1 MTDTFDVAIVGCGPS
16 GAIAAGL
23 LAERGLTVF
32 ICDRAREVYR
42 LPRAFAIDHEI
53 LRIFQQIGV
62 VDQVLPWTE
71 PFTPSEYFGVDGQLI
86 KRLTTVPPPYPQ
98 GYVPSVVFNQP
109 EVERV
114 LRVHLARV
122 ESIEMALGVE
132 LVVLT
137 QNADGVT
144 LSLNAD
150 DGAKR
155 DVRARYVI
163 GCDGASS
170 KVRSLVGIELE
181 DLGFDEPWMVVDVQ
195 VNEQGAAKLP
205 QTSVQYCEPQR
216 PCTFLIGT
224 GNHRRWEI
232 SLNPG
237 EDPTEVSSDE
247 NVWKLLS
254 RWITPDDATLWRR
267 ATYRF
272 HALVAKDWRA
282 GRVFIAGDAAHQQP
296 PFLGQGMCQGARDVS
311 NLAWKLHAV
320 LKLGAADSLLDTYGA
335 ERSLHVRQLTAKI
348 KEIGSVICERDV
360 VKARARDAQLLA
372 ECGGVVQSMPRQ
384 NILPRLETG
393 VLGTTEAPAVGTLFP
408 QPWIIQDGERIRFDA
423 LKGCGWRLV
432 IDASVHASDVTLPE
446 LAARQLALS
455 VVAMG
460 AMPGGFHEADG
471 VLANW
476 FSRADALAVLVRP
489 DHYVYGVVQTLA
501 DASVLVES
509 AAKHFRSPL
518 SII

>member
-1 MTDTFDVAIVGCGPS
+1 MNEPFDVAIVGYGPS

-23 LAERGLTVF
+23 LAKRGLSVF
-32 ICDRAREVYR
+32 ICDRAKEVYS

-62 VDQVLPWTE
+62 VEKVLPWTD

-86 KRLTTVPPPYPQ
+86 KRLTTVEPPYPQ

-109 EVERV
+109 EAERA
-114 LRVHLARV
+114 LRAHLASV
-122 ESIEMALGVE
+122 DNIDVALGLE
-132 LVVLT
+132 LVGLT
-137 QNADGVT
+137 QDADGVT
-144 LSLNAD
+144 LALKSD
-150 DGAKR
+150 DGVQR

-170 KVRSLVGIELE
+170 KVRALVGIELE
-181 DLGFDEPWMVVDVQ
+181 DLGFDEPWMVVDVK

-205 QTSVQYCEPQR
+205 KTSVQYCEPER

-224 GNHRRWEI
+224 GNHRRWEL
-232 SLNPG
+232 SLNAG
-237 EDPTEVSSDE
+237 EVPAEISSEE

-320 LKLGAADSLLDTYGA
+320 LKLGAADSLLDTYGG
-335 ERSLHVRQLTAKI
+335 ERGLHVRQLTAKI
-348 KEIGSVICERDV
+348 KDIGAVICERDV
-360 VKARARDAQLLA
+360 VKAHARDAHLLEA
-372 ECGGVVQSMPRQ
+372 CGGVVQSMPRQ

-393 VLGTTEAPAVGTLFP
+393 VLASTESPSVGTLFP
-408 QPWIIQDGERIRFDA
+408 QPWIIRGNERVRLDELA
-423 LKGCGWRLV
+423 GCGWRLV
-432 IDASVHASDVTLPE
+432 LDASVSAVEVLLLEEATHP
-446 LAARQLALS
+446 LALS
-455 VVAMG
+455 VIAMG
-460 AMPGGFHEADG
+460 TLSGGLQEADS

-476 FSRADALAVLVRP
+476 FSGAGAVAALVRP
-489 DHYVYGVVQTLA
+489 DHYVYGVAKTAVDVSALI
-501 DASVLVES
+501 ES
-509 AAKHFRSPL
+509 AAKKLMHALAR
-518 SII
+518 